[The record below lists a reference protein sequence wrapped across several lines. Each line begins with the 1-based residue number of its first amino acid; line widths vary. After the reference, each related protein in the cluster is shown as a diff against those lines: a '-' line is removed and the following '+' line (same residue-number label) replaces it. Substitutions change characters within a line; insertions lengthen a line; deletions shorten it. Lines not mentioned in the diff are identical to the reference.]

1 MNQKFIEKSDGVY
14 AIEKTAKGETNE
26 IWLSSPVRVVRLTR
40 DEDGG
45 NWGKVLNFTD
55 SDGNERETAI
65 PNSMFAGDG
74 REIRERLL
82 DKGLSIAS
90 TAKARNLFNDY
101 LNSANPDER
110 ATSVNQTG
118 WYKNAFVLP
127 EELIGGTDPIY
138 FQTER
143 PIDFYSEQGTLDEWR
158 DTVSK
163 YCIGNNKLLFAV
175 SLAFAAPLLAPL
187 AVENGGFHIFGPS
200 SCGKSTALRVAASV
214 YGGPDYITTWRA
226 TDNGLEGTAA
236 AHNDTLLI
244 MDEMGQVSPNIVG
257 DVVYMLAN
265 GEGKSRAD
273 RRGNARRTKRWRIA
287 ILSSGEID
295 LDEHLLAAGRQ
306 AKAGQEVR
314 LIGIPAVSRNAQ
326 YGVFE
331 DIHGLPNGAEFSKYL
346 CQAASSTYGT
356 PFKAYIAKI
365 APNIDAIRT
374 QWVKFVHDRDWFI
387 PADSDGQVRRA
398 KHRFLLVAF
407 AGELAT
413 EYGITGWN
421 TGDAINAAKN
431 CFHEWIENRGGTES
445 REKKRILD
453 QVKKFFDDNAENFV
467 DKERASEY
475 NRYNIAGYR
484 DGAYYMILPQK
495 FAADVISGLNRRTA
509 IKTLIDMEWMYPD
522 KSGRPYRTENIN
534 GNTTKVY
541 KFGPKVWEYCGTGE

>member
-1 MNQKFIEKSDGVY
+1 M
-14 AIEKTAKGETNE
+14 
-26 IWLSSPVRVVRLTR
+26 
-40 DEDGG
+40 
-45 NWGKVLNFTD
+45 
-55 SDGNERETAI
+55 
-65 PNSMFAGDG
+65 
-74 REIRERLL
+74 
-82 DKGLSIAS
+82 
-90 TAKARNLFNDY
+90 
-101 LNSANPDER
+101 AN
-110 ATSVNQTG
+110 T
-118 WYKNAFVLP
+118 
-127 EELIGGTDPIY
+127 
-138 FQTER
+138 
-143 PIDFYSEQGTLDEWR
+143 
-158 DTVSK
+158 
-163 YCIGNNKLLFAV
+163 
-175 SLAFAAPLLAPL
+175 AAPLLAPL

-273 RRGNARRTKRWRIA
+273 RRGNARRTKRWRVA

-295 LDEHLLAAGRQ
+295 LDEHLLAA
-306 AKAGQEVR
+306 
-314 LIGIPAVSRNAQ
+314 NAQ

-331 DIHGLPNGAEFSKYL
+331 DIHGLPNGAEFSKHL
-346 CQAASSTYGT
+346 CQAAGSNYGT

-374 QWVKFVHDRDWFI
+374 QWNKFLHDRDWFI
-387 PADSDGQVRRA
+387 PVDSDGQVRRA

-475 NRYNIAGYR
+475 NRYNIAGYK

-495 FAADVISGLNRRTA
+495 FAADVVAGLNRKTA
-509 IKTLIDMEWMYPD
+509 IKTLMDMEWLYPD
-522 KSGRPYRTENIN
+522 NSGRPDRTENIN

-541 KFGPKVWEYCGTGE
+541 KFGPKVWEYSGIGE

>member
-374 QWVKFVHDRDWFI
+374 QWVKFVHDSDWFI

-475 NRYNIAGYR
+475 NRYNIAGYK

-522 KSGRPYRTENIN
+522 NSGRPDRTENIN
-534 GNTTKVY
+534 GNATKVY